1 MQCAVAV
8 ADCVPLEPCTVDSI
22 PATAA
27 YLVWRVCA
35 QGMRYIV
42 EDE

>member
-22 PATAA
+22 PATT